1 MSSSPSDQT
10 NDQPSAQQ
18 QRRSSVSWGLTDFF
32 SGNRSTTATYP
43 GPITSAAQQAN
54 NRRRM
59 SMSNATGTS
68 PPRLQTNM
76 DLRRGSM
83 ASVSSAASSAVDENA
98 VEDEESPGSAN
109 QPFARRLSFGAR
121 ALRDIRIP
129 TGRVSANAAASP
141 TVSRGSFAQVSLLG
155 FKLTGMLLPGFWQ
168 DSSKLNSQ
176 RDEPAQQRRQS
187 IAALPQPVNH
197 IPQRSM
203 TVDPMQ
209 ERMLKGDFYFD

>member
-1 MSSSPSDQT
+1 MSSSPSDQA
-10 NDQPSAQQ
+10 NDQPPAQQ

-43 GPITSAAQQAN
+43 GPISAAQQAN

-83 ASVSSAASSAVDENA
+83 ASVSSATSSAVDENA

-129 TGRVSANAAASP
+129 AGRVAANAAASP
-141 TVSRGSFAQVSLLG
+141 TVSRG
-155 FKLTGMLLPGFWQ
+155 
-168 DSSKLNSQ
+168 
-176 RDEPAQQRRQS
+176 
-187 IAALPQPVNH
+187 
-197 IPQRSM
+197 
-203 TVDPMQ
+203 
-209 ERMLKGDFYFD
+209 

>member
-1 MSSSPSDQT
+1 
-10 NDQPSAQQ
+10 
-18 QRRSSVSWGLTDFF
+18 
-32 SGNRSTTATYP
+32 
-43 GPITSAAQQAN
+43 
-54 NRRRM
+54 
-59 SMSNATGTS
+59 
-68 PPRLQTNM
+68 
-76 DLRRGSM
+76 M

-98 VEDEESPGSAN
+98 VEDEESPTN

-129 TGRVSANAAASP
+129 AGRVPINAGVSP
-141 TVSRGSFAQVSLLG
+141 TVSRGSFSQTSMPPLV
-155 FKLTGMLLPGFWQ
+155 FILTGIFLPGFWQ
-168 DSSKLNSQ
+168 DNSKLNPQ
-176 RDEPAQQRRQS
+176 GQGGEPVQQRRQS